1 MTIEVEL
8 GQRYQQTANPQDV
21 WEVVLVLSNAG
32 PIPHARLLRVGSSRD
47 VKTISFPALQD
58 KRLYQI
64 LKTS

>member
-8 GQRYQQTANPQDV
+8 GQRYQQVAPPQDV

-32 PIPHARLLRVGSSRD
+32 PIPHARLVRVGSRD
-47 VKTISFPALQD
+47 VKTVSFPALQD

-64 LKTS
+64 VRS